1 MTLTPVRWLRP
12 AACLTLMAAVLAP
25 LAAGPARAQ
34 VTAGYSIEF
43 ELPTFPFKKAMNA
56 RFRPD
61 LDPLVDEISRRQEA
75 GDDVTCS
82 LQIYREA
89 HWLVNYTPDAERA
102 KKRIADLEESL
113 KEKDQ
118 SWALEQ
124 AESDGSWGACYDAW
138 FFRLQA
144 SVDPLKRL
152 QGEGQK
158 PKYPLKFLQ
167 PVNEPKKLTDMLEE
181 MKISD
186 IDAGEAN
193 RRRELNMVVTAMGQL
208 LFLDYLAPMLPADY
222 PREQV
227 AQGLRDYMDNDWQNK
242 DTGYWGAWYLQNGEL
257 VKTDDLSVTFHIISY
272 RRGDVKLLDQLV
284 DTTFSLRETKYP
296 YGWQDRGTTNNHHN
310 YDVTTIL
317 KYGWPAMD
325 YIQKSRASAE
335 IGIMLA
341 RSLRLTLDG
350 QGRFYTDAY
359 DNVGDAY
366 YFGVSFLDAA
376 GYFDPSKRFWARKLK
391 FPESPTLKQRLIA
404 NMQALDSED
413 PMILLA
419 LQKLGVDTT
428 SNGAAAADDPGSSD

>member
-1 MTLTPVRWLRP
+1 
-12 AACLTLMAAVLAP
+12 
-25 LAAGPARAQ
+25 
-34 VTAGYSIEF
+34 
-43 ELPTFPFKKAMNA
+43 
-56 RFRPD
+56 
-61 LDPLVDEISRRQEA
+61 
-75 GDDVTCS
+75 
-82 LQIYREA
+82 
-89 HWLVNYTPDAERA
+89 
-102 KKRIADLEESL
+102 
-113 KEKDQ
+113 
-118 SWALEQ
+118 
-124 AESDGSWGACYDAW
+124 
-138 FFRLQA
+138 
-144 SVDPLKRL
+144 
-152 QGEGQK
+152 
-158 PKYPLKFLQ
+158 
-167 PVNEPKKLTDMLEE
+167 
-181 MKISD
+181 
-186 IDAGEAN
+186 
-193 RRRELNMVVTAMGQL
+193 
-208 LFLDYLAPMLPADY
+208 
-222 PREQV
+222 
-227 AQGLRDYMDNDWQNK
+227 
-242 DTGYWGAWYLQNGEL
+242 

>member
-1 MTLTPVRWLRP
+1 MSSVSGALVTNGGRRILRSLRLSVSLRKESARISGAFLTNDGREIKSEEKAIVSLQVRLTALGRAAEEIGDDVRRVNLDTLTPEEVKTW
-12 AACLTLMAAVLAP
+12 
-25 LAAGPARAQ
+25 Q
-34 VTAGYSIEF
+34 
-43 ELPTFPFKKAMNA
+43 
-56 RFRPD
+56 
-61 LDPLVDEISRRQEA
+61 A
-75 GDDVTCS
+75 GDTLLLSGKLLTGRDA
-82 LQIYREA
+82 A
-89 HWLVNYTPDAERA
+89 H
-102 KKRIADLEESL
+102 
-113 KEKDQ
+113 
-118 SWALEQ
+118 
-124 AESDGSWGACYDAW
+124 
-138 FFRLQA
+138 
-144 SVDPLKRL
+144 
-152 QGEGQK
+152 
-158 PKYPLKFLQ
+158 
-167 PVNEPKKLTDMLEE
+167 KKLTDMLEE